1 MNKELQESVLY
12 KKRHE
17 TDENGDLLRFILVWL
32 IVLALFLNAMTLLTS
47 NFGWVTVD
55 GSSMYKTLQNGDN
68 LLTKKV
74 ANADGLQ
81 HGDIIVV
88 YVGDYEE
95 CKDVTGKY
103 LIKRLIGKAGD
114 KVKCVDEQVYICYA
128 GTQEWVELNEPY
140 AYYGNSHD
148 IYDFEEYTV
157 GEGEIFFLGDNREY
171 SRDSR
176 YYEWAEG
183 KCHLKDRL
191 YKSEDVVSVVP
202 KWALGKS
209 AFFEKIFSFQQK
221 MTKFRENIVKF

>member
-1 MNKELQESVLY
+1 MNKELKKSELY
-12 KKRHE
+12 KMRHE
-17 TDENGDLLRFILVWL
+17 ADGGGELLRFILVWL
-32 IVLALFLNAMTLLTS
+32 IVLALFLNAMSLLTS

-74 ANADGLQ
+74 TNADELQ

-95 CKDVTGKY
+95 CKDVAGKY
-103 LIKRLIGKAGD
+103 LIKRLIGKEGD
-114 KVKCVDEQVYICYA
+114 KIKCVEEQVYICYA
-128 GTQEWVELNEPY
+128 GTQEWVELDEPY
-140 AYYGNSHD
+140 AYYGNSAD
-148 IYDFEEYTV
+148 VYDFAEYTV

-183 KCHLKDRL
+183 KCHLRDRL
-191 YKSEDVVSVVP
+191 YKSKDVVSVVP
-202 KWALGKS
+202 KWALEKS
-209 AFFEKIFSFQQK
+209 AFFEKVFAFQQK
-221 MTKFRENIVKF
+221 MTKVRGYIVNF